1 MNNKTPGSQTTSGKH
16 PRKSIR
22 SVEHQG
28 ARRGLS
34 GSCKLAGCGAF
45 PSVLWGRPFP
55 ERLHAAQVCP
65 VPKAP
70 RPVGMCKAAASKTET
85 RTITTRDVR
94 SASPTPPC
102 SRQDLRR
109 LVKSVVHVVN
119 DRMLSHTGHAINTSG
134 RNTPSYSTVPVA
146 TPSGGECHGLPFCR
160 GGN

>member
-45 PSVLWGRPFP
+45 PSVLWERPFP

-109 LVKSVVHVVN
+109 LVKSVRSPCCERPDALTHWACN
-119 DRMLSHTGHAINTSG
+119 KHKWKEHT
-134 RNTPSYSTVPVA
+134 VLF
-146 TPSGGECHGLPFCR
+146 HGPR
-160 GGN
+160 SNPEWW